1 MFEVSVDE
9 SLDIDTLLLKDDEKI
24 LVQEYVD
31 INQNNTSVLE
41 EDKFEDV
48 VIDFKKPSRRMVT
61 ISTIIENIIVYFI
74 LLVVYI

>member
-48 VIDFKKPSRRMVT
+48 VIDLKKYLA
-61 ISTIIENIIVYFI
+61 EEW
-74 LLVVYI
+74 

>member
-9 SLDIDTLLLKDDEKI
+9 SLDIDTLLLKDDENI

-48 VIDFKKPSRRMVT
+48 VIDLKKYLA
-61 ISTIIENIIVYFI
+61 EEW
-74 LLVVYI
+74 